1 MDMSLTVAP
10 KSDQINA
17 DDLIAGP
24 RTITVTRVNANEGNA
39 EQPVNVYFDGD
50 NGKPFRP
57 CKSMRRVM
65 IAVWGV
71 DAKEYVGR
79 SMTLYRDPDVTWGG
93 MKVGGI
99 RISHMSHMNGE
110 QVLAL
115 TATKS
120 SRKPYKVRPLKVEQ
134 KAAPA
139 EKPVATATPDA
150 DDSAFDAPA
159 TPALVPVPSDGDNPK
174 WADWLK
180 TMGERIDAMVTQ
192 EDLKLL
198 KEANETAIASLRAT
212 KETLADRLDK
222 RFSDRMAE
230 LAI

>member
-24 RTITVTRVNANEGNA
+24 RTITITRVNANEGNA

-65 IAVWGV
+65 IAVWGA

-99 RISHMSHMNGE
+99 RISHMSHMDGE

-134 KAAPA
+134 KPAPRS
-139 EKPVATATPDA
+139 EPE
-150 DDSAFDAPA
+150 DDGEPFSWP
-159 TPALVPVPSDGDNPK
+159 
-174 WADWLK
+174 DWLK
-180 TMGERIDAMVTQ
+180 SMGQKIA
-192 EDLKLL
+192 
-198 KEANETAIASLRAT
+198 ACETIEEL
-212 KETLADRLDK
+212 
-222 RFSDRMAE
+222 AE
-230 LAI
+230 LQSDNADLIAELGQKSKANADKLNMRFGDRSRAIMDAEGNDDA